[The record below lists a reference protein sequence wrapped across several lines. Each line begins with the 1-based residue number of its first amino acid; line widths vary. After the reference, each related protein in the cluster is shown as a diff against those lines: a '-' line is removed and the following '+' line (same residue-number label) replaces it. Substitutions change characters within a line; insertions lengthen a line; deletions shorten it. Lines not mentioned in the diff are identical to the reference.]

1 MKAGCGRFGSR
12 ERARCTIARLL
23 SSLCVIPFA
32 ILFFQGKPAHA
43 LLLLLV
49 RMNPL
54 ETRLKYK
61 FRNALLL
68 AEALTH
74 PSLGHETQRHHF
86 DNQRLEFLGDA
97 VLQLIFTEWL
107 FDRFPKFSEGQL
119 TKMRSGL
126 VSRDGL
132 KMHAARLALGQ
143 HLMMGRGEES
153 SGGRERSSAL
163 ADAYEALIGAI
174 YLDSDY
180 VTVRRIVLTEAREDL
195 DTLEVDPP
203 DQNPKGQLQEVL
215 QAISPVSPIYPILSA
230 EGPEHQKDF
239 IAQVTWNGIE
249 LGEGTGR
256 SKKDAETAAARDALI
271 KRKWDETGVVAKK
284 PRKTTA
290 NKSPRTPRN

>member
-1 MKAGCGRFGSR
+1 
-12 ERARCTIARLL
+12 
-23 SSLCVIPFA
+23 
-32 ILFFQGKPAHA
+32 
-43 LLLLLV
+43 
-49 RMNPL
+49 MNPL
-54 ETRLKYK
+54 EQRLKYK
-61 FRNALLL
+61 FRNPLLL

-107 FDRFPKFSEGQL
+107 FDHFPKFSEGQL

-126 VSRDGL
+126 VSREGL
-132 KMHAARLALGQ
+132 KMHAERLELGR
-143 HLMMGRGEES
+143 HLMMGRGEET

-195 DTLEVDPP
+195 ETLEVDPP

-215 QAISPVSPIYPILSA
+215 QAISPISPVYPILSD

-239 IAQVTWNGIE
+239 VAKVTWNGID
-249 LGEGTGR
+249 LGEGKGR

-271 KRKWDETGVVAKK
+271 KRLWEDADFPPELPRKK
-284 PRKTTA
+284 PANKRPKTA
-290 NKSPRTPRN
+290 NN

>member
-1 MKAGCGRFGSR
+1 MLQKPRPVLRVSLHLTFFFPRKNPG
-12 ERARCTIARLL
+12 RLL
-23 SSLCVIPFA
+23 FTCAP
-32 ILFFQGKPAHA
+32 
-43 LLLLLV
+43 
-49 RMNPL
+49 MNPL
-54 ETRLKYK
+54 ELRLKYK
-61 FRNALLL
+61 FRNPLLL

-107 FDRFPKFSEGQL
+107 FDHFPKFSEGQL

-126 VSRDGL
+126 VSREGL
-132 KMHAARLALGQ
+132 KIHAERLDLGQ

-180 VTVRRIVLTEAREDL
+180 VTARRIVLTEAREDL
-195 DTLEVDPP
+195 ENLDVDPP

-215 QAISPVSPIYPILSA
+215 QAISPVSPVYPILSA

-239 IAQVTWNGIE
+239 VAQVTWNGIE

-256 SKKDAETAAARDALI
+256 SKKDAETAAARDALN
-271 KRKWDETGVVAKK
+271 KRKWEASGFSSEPLKKKAANKK
-284 PRKTTA
+284 PNSAK
-290 NKSPRTPRN
+290 N